1 MNTILNI
8 LPVWASPEC
17 FGGFVYQD
25 GDGTYY
31 FHKNKE
37 SYAEGETFID
47 EMFGELILN
56 KIDVESSM
64 IQCVYKEK

>member
-31 FHKNKE
+31 FHKNKM
-37 SYAEGETFID
+37 SYAEGESFLD
-47 EMFGELILN
+47 EMFGELVLN
-56 KIDVESSM
+56 KIDVDSYM